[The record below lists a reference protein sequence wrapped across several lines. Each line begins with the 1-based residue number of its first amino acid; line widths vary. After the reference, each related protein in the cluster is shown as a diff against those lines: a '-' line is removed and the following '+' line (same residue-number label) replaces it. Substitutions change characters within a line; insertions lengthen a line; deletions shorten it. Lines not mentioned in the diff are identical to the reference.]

1 VSAQRTISFRIPAS
15 LVASLDALASDM
27 DRDRSY
33 LLNEAVENYLEL
45 NRYQMEL
52 VEKGIAAAK
61 RGEFVE
67 HDTVR
72 KMIGKMRRTK

>member
-1 VSAQRTISFRIPAS
+1 VSAQKTISFRMPAKT
-15 LVASLDALASDM
+15 VASLDTLASEM

-33 LLNEAVENYLEL
+33 LLNEAVENYLDL

-67 HDTVR
+67 HEAVR
-72 KMIGKMRRTK
+72 KMIGKMRRRK

>member
-1 VSAQRTISFRIPAS
+1 MSAQKTISFRIPART
-15 LVASLDALASDM
+15 VASLDALASEM

-33 LLNEAVENYLEL
+33 LLNEAVGNYLEL
-45 NRYQMEL
+45 NRYQVEL

-67 HDTVR
+67 HDAVR